1 MSESVSTPRVS
12 AQNLGSYIG
21 RNVMLVGE
29 VTQLRG
35 DVVTINADGAVNV
48 NLNRV

>member
-12 AQNLGSYIG
+12 AENLGSHIG
-21 RNVMLVGE
+21 RNVIVVGQ
-29 VTQLRG
+29 VVQLRG
-35 DVVTINADGAVNV
+35 DVVVIEADGAVTA